1 MTEQLSAVAA
11 FLRRH
16 DNYDILTHDYPD
28 GDTLG
33 SAFALCLVLQQMGK
47 HARVITTYLPDDFLF
62 LQKDVEKQDFVAQ
75 TVVSVDVADTKLL
88 GSNRA
93 VYEGKIDLCIDH
105 HMTNKVMVPLRLV
118 DGGAAANCEILYK
131 LFRHMEISWTR
142 AIANCLYTGIS
153 TDTGCFRYTNTT
165 AETLRIAADIMD
177 IGCDV
182 AYINKVM
189 FETKSKKR
197 IALEREIY
205 DTMEYCL
212 DGRCAIIAVTLK
224 IQRRVGVSDGEL
236 EGLASIPRQIENRGR
251 VQGFG
256 AHQRRRQ
263 RFADLRGAGR
273 RRTFR
278 SGRLHRPRHA
288 GAGKGNTQGDGG
300 AVSMNGVI
308 VIDKPQGFTS
318 FDVIAVVRRLTG
330 QRKTGHTGTLDPNAT
345 GVLPVLLG
353 AATKAQDLIVNHD
366 KEYRADFRL
375 GLTTDTLDIWGRET
389 AHCESRVT
397 RAQIEALLPQF
408 TGEIRQIPPM
418 YSAVQQNGQRLYDL
432 ARKGIEVERQARQV
446 TVYRLELTAFDET
459 AQSGELLVRCSKG
472 TYVRTL
478 IDDIGAAL
486 GVGAVMTALRR
497 TFACGYT
504 LSDCVTLDE
513 LKALAQ
519 DGKIAE
525 RLRPVES
532 LFDVYDAL
540 TVSEAQAKRFQNGA
554 SLDLSRT
561 SLRSRQPENQ
571 TILRVKNPSGDFLG
585 LGITADGALKNYKLF
600 APAGAS
606 GG

>member
-131 LFRHMEISWTR
+131 LFQHMEISWTR

-165 AETLRIAADIMD
+165 SETLRIAADIMD

-212 DGRCAIIAVTLK
+212 DGRCAIIAVTL
-224 IQRRVGVSDGEL
+224 
-236 EGLASIPRQIENRGR
+236 PRQIEGVDVGITMREKTEGEFKVSVRTNGS
-251 VQGFG
+251 VSASQICAELGG
-256 AHQRRRQ
+256 GGHSA
-263 RFADLRGAGR
+263 AAGC
-273 RRTFR
+273 T
-278 SGRLHRPRHA
+278 
-288 GAGKGNTQGDGG
+288 
-300 AVSMNGVI
+300 
-308 VIDKPQGFTS
+308 
-318 FDVIAVVRRLTG
+318 VR
-330 QRKTGHTGTLDPNAT
+330 GTLEQA
-345 GVLPVLLG
+345 
-353 AATKAQDLIVNHD
+353 
-366 KEYRADFRL
+366 KE
-375 GLTTDTLDIWGRET
+375 T
-389 AHCESRVT
+389 
-397 RAQIEALLPQF
+397 
-408 TGEIRQIPPM
+408 
-418 YSAVQQNGQRLYDL
+418 
-432 ARKGIEVERQARQV
+432 
-446 TVYRLELTAFDET
+446 
-459 AQSGELLVRCSKG
+459 
-472 TYVRTL
+472 
-478 IDDIGAAL
+478 
-486 GVGAVMTALRR
+486 
-497 TFACGYT
+497 
-504 LSDCVTLDE
+504 
-513 LKALAQ
+513 LKA
-519 DGKIAE
+519 
-525 RLRPVES
+525 
-532 LFDVYDAL
+532 
-540 TVSEAQAKRFQNGA
+540 
-554 SLDLSRT
+554 
-561 SLRSRQPENQ
+561 
-571 TILRVKNPSGDFLG
+571 
-585 LGITADGALKNYKLF
+585 TAARYL
-600 APAGAS
+600 
-606 GG
+606 